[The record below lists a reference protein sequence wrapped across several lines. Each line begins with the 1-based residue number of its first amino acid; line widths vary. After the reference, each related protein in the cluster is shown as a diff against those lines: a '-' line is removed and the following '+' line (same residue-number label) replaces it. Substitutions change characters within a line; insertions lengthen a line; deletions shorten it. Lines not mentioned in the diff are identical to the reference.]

1 MLAQFLYRHADLL
14 ATDISAELCIKYID
28 RFLMFYIATADR
40 LQRTAAWMEKL
51 EGGGCFSFVFLRF
64 GVLIVLVGWLVSF
77 RFVSLRVFWF
87 LLRFVLIDL

>member
-1 MLAQFLYRHADLL
+1 MI

-51 EGGGCFSFVFLRF
+51 EGGGCCGVAVIWFIGRFVFVWLGLLLVWVVNLF
-64 GVLIVLVGWLVSF
+64 GSVQCCLV
-77 RFVSLRVFWF
+77 WF
-87 LLRFVLIDL
+87 GLFG